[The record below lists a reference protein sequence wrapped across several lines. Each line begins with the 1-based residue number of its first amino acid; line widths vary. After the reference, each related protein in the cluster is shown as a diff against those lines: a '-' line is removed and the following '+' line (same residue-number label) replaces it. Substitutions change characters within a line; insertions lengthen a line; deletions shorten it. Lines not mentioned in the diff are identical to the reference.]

1 MTNVTPGVLR
11 HPSPPAWPTF
21 MLASLCVLA
30 TLSLCQGVIDVV
42 LPIALGE
49 APFQFL
55 FTQTERF
62 GPVFLVGYIFL
73 HNLGLA
79 CVVPGYGFLAAW
91 FERRTTNRF
100 LIGVLLAASVAVSLF
115 GTLQF
120 VLEASDRFDLPT
132 ALAIFFAEAAAVLA
146 VAVSGARELRG
157 FVPTRRYE
165 WSLVTPFRNLGVP
178 LAYAFT
184 MLLLVSLFEAWT
196 ILHG

>member
-1 MTNVTPGVLR
+1 MTNVTSGLAR
-11 HPSPPAWPTF
+11 NAAPPAWPTV
-21 MLASLCVLA
+21 MLALLCVLA
-30 TLSLCQGVIDVV
+30 TLSLCQGVVDVV
-42 LPIALGE
+42 LPVMLGE

-55 FTQTERF
+55 FEQTARF
-62 GPVFLVGYIFL
+62 GPGFLVGYIFL

-120 VLEASDRFDLPT
+120 VLEASEMFNLPT
-132 ALAIFFAEAAAVLA
+132 ALAIFFAESAAVLA
-146 VAVSGARELRG
+146 VAVAGARELRG
-157 FVPTRRYE
+157 FIPTRRYE

-178 LAYAFT
+178 LAYAVT
-184 MLLLVSLFEAWT
+184 VLLAVSLFEAWT
-196 ILHG
+196 ILGA

>member
-1 MTNVTPGVLR
+1 MTNVTPGVVR
-11 HPSPPAWPTF
+11 HPSPPAWPGL
-21 MLASLCVLA
+21 MLGSLCVLA

-42 LPIALGE
+42 LPVVLGE
-49 APFQFL
+49 APFRFL
-55 FTQTERF
+55 FLQTERF
-62 GPVFLVGYIFL
+62 GPAFLVGYIFL

-91 FERRTTNRF
+91 FERRTANRF
-100 LIGVLLAASVAVSLF
+100 LIGVLLAAAVAVSLF

-120 VLEASDRFDLPT
+120 VLEASERFDLPT
-132 ALAIFFAEAAAVLA
+132 SLAIFFAEAAAVLA
-146 VAVSGARELRG
+146 VAVSGARELKG

-184 MLLLVSLFEAWT
+184 MLLMVSLFEAWT